1 MSLGDVP
8 ISNLKSQTSNLKS
21 HISHLIS
28 HLKKMKY
35 YLIAGEASGDL
46 HGANLMKALKQEDAN
61 AEFRYFGGDKMQ
73 AEGGALVKHYAD
85 MAFMG
90 FTEVLLNLRTILKNL
105 KTCKADVLA
114 YRPDVLVLIDFPG
127 FNLKIAEFAKEHG
140 IKVCYYISPKVW
152 AWNQKRVL
160 KIKRIVDHMFCIL
173 PFEVDF
179 YKDWG
184 MKVDY
189 VGNPLLDEIA
199 SFSPNDAFKAKN
211 NLNEQPIIA
220 LLPGS
225 RKQEIERLLPVML
238 SVMDEFKD
246 YQFVIAAAPTFAAEY
261 YHQFVGKKKVTLVFS
276 QTYDLLHQAHAA
288 IVASGTA
295 TLETALFKV
304 PQVVVYKGGAISIA
318 IARLLVKI
326 RFISLVNLI
335 VDRKIVTE
343 LIQEDCSK
351 EKVTSELKMIVSGE
365 EREQMLTDYEDLHQL
380 MGTAGASERTAKL
393 IMEYLSLPK

>member
-1 MSLGDVP
+1 
-8 ISNLKSQTSNLKS
+8 
-21 HISHLIS
+21 
-28 HLKKMKY
+28 MKY
-35 YLIAGEASGDL
+35 YLVAGEASGDL
-46 HGANLMKALKQEDAN
+46 HGANLMKALKTEDSEAV
-61 AEFRYFGGDKMQ
+61 FRYSGGDKMQ
-73 AEGGALVKHYAD
+73 AEGGELVKHYAD

-90 FTEVLLNLRTILKNL
+90 FTEVLLNLRTIFKNL
-105 KTCKADVLA
+105 KACKEDIIKWK
-114 YRPDVLVLIDFPG
+114 PDVLILIDFPG
-127 FNLKIAEFAKEHG
+127 FNLKIAEFAKARS

-179 YKDWG
+179 YKEWG

-199 SFSPNDAFKAKN
+199 QFTPDINFREANQFGDNK
-211 NLNEQPIIA
+211 IIA

-238 SVMDEFKD
+238 SITENYPD
-246 YQFVIAAAPTFAAEY
+246 YIFAIAAAPTFTQSY
-261 YHQFVGKKKVTLVFS
+261 YHQFTGDKKIKLLFNN
-276 QTYDLLHQAHAA
+276 TYNLLHYAHAA

-318 IARLLVKI
+318 IARMLVKI
-326 RFISLVNLI
+326 KFISLVNLI
-335 VDRKIVTE
+335 VNRKIVTE
-343 LIQEDCSK
+343 LIQEDCNPQKLSG
-351 EKVTSELKMIVSGE
+351 ELKIILSGE
-365 EREQMLTDYEDLHQL
+365 GRDEMLKHYGELLLL
-380 MGTAGASERTAKL
+380 MGKPGASAKTAKL
-393 IMEYLSLPK
+393 IMAYLN